1 MIHMSVGEKYII
13 NLGCRNRN
21 RDILKII
28 FALFHSIIDQDLLPA
43 LKEDLDKFAGN
54 APQFD
59 DITMLCLEYKDRMI
73 PADEESSGE

>member
-1 MIHMSVGEKYII
+1 MSR
-13 NLGCRNRN
+13 LDAFLRS
-21 RDILKII
+21 
-28 FALFHSIIDQDLLPA
+28 HSDMAIQDLLPA